1 MKKLLPF
8 TALFIIASCGT
19 QKKVIVDPYVGI
31 YDVTIFD
38 VPQVGDWPLKLI
50 IKKDD
55 NGYAAELQTNSEDPA
70 ASEYLWEVTSTSV
83 DDNVVYIDATIAA
96 YNLNFELSIDED
108 DISVIRAITKQR
120 PRLPKKMPPT
130 PMIFFLKVKIICKRL
145 RLEI

>member
-8 TALFIIASCGT
+8 IALFVIASCGT

-83 DDNVVYIDATIAA
+83 DDNIVYIDATIAA

-108 DISVIRAITKQR
+108 YISGSMMGMFDVEGIR
-120 PRLPKKMPPT
+120 
-130 PMIFFLKVKIICKRL
+130 VK
-145 RLEI
+145 

>member
-8 TALFIIASCGT
+8 IALFVIASCGT
-19 QKKVIVDPYVGI
+19 QKKVIVDPYIGI

-83 DDNVVYIDATIAA
+83 DDNMVYIDATIAA

-108 DISVIRAITKQR
+108 DISGSMMGMFDVEGIR
-120 PRLPKKMPPT
+120 
-130 PMIFFLKVKIICKRL
+130 VK
-145 RLEI
+145 

>member
-1 MKKLLPF
+1 MKKLFFF

-83 DDNVVYIDATIAA
+83 DDNMVYIDATIAA

-108 DISVIRAITKQR
+108 DISGSMMGMFDVEGIR
-120 PRLPKKMPPT
+120 
-130 PMIFFLKVKIICKRL
+130 VK
-145 RLEI
+145 

>member
-55 NGYAAELQTNSEDPA
+55 NGYAAEFQTNSEDPA

-83 DDNVVYIDATIAA
+83 DDNMVYIDATIAA

-108 DISVIRAITKQR
+108 DISGSMMGMFDVEGIR
-120 PRLPKKMPPT
+120 
-130 PMIFFLKVKIICKRL
+130 VK
-145 RLEI
+145 

>member
-1 MKKLLPF
+1 MKKLLLF

-55 NGYAAELQTNSEDPA
+55 NGYAAEFQTNSEDPA

-83 DDNVVYIDATIAA
+83 DDNMVYIDATIAA

-108 DISVIRAITKQR
+108 YISGSMMGMFDVEGIR
-120 PRLPKKMPPT
+120 
-130 PMIFFLKVKIICKRL
+130 VK
-145 RLEI
+145 

>member
-1 MKKLLPF
+1 MKKLLSF

-83 DDNVVYIDATIAA
+83 DDNMVYIDATIAA

-108 DISVIRAITKQR
+108 DISGSMMGMFDVEGIR
-120 PRLPKKMPPT
+120 
-130 PMIFFLKVKIICKRL
+130 VK
-145 RLEI
+145 

>member
-38 VPQVGDWPLKLI
+38 VPQVGDWPLKLV

-83 DDNVVYIDATIAA
+83 DDNMVYIDATIAA

-108 DISVIRAITKQR
+108 DISGSMMGMFDVEGIR
-120 PRLPKKMPPT
+120 
-130 PMIFFLKVKIICKRL
+130 VK
-145 RLEI
+145 

>member
-8 TALFIIASCGT
+8 TALLIIASCGT

-50 IKKDD
+50 IKKND

-83 DDNVVYIDATIAA
+83 DDNMVYIDATIAA

-108 DISVIRAITKQR
+108 DISGSMMGMFDVEGIR
-120 PRLPKKMPPT
+120 
-130 PMIFFLKVKIICKRL
+130 VK
-145 RLEI
+145 

>member
-1 MKKLLPF
+1 MKKLLSF

-83 DDNVVYIDATIAA
+83 DDNMVYIDATIAA

-108 DISVIRAITKQR
+108 YISGSMMGMFDVEGIR
-120 PRLPKKMPPT
+120 
-130 PMIFFLKVKIICKRL
+130 VK
-145 RLEI
+145 

>member
-1 MKKLLPF
+1 MKKLLSF

-55 NGYAAELQTNSEDPA
+55 NGCLLYTSGAA
-70 ASEYLWEVTSTSV
+70 
-83 DDNVVYIDATIAA
+83 DDTA
-96 YNLNFELSIDED
+96 
-108 DISVIRAITKQR
+108 
-120 PRLPKKMPPT
+120 
-130 PMIFFLKVKIICKRL
+130 
-145 RLEI
+145 

>member
-1 MKKLLPF
+1 MKKLLSF
-8 TALFIIASCGT
+8 TALFIIVSCGT

-31 YDVTIFD
+31 FDVTIFD

-83 DDNVVYIDATIAA
+83 DDNMVYIDATIAA

-108 DISVIRAITKQR
+108 DISGSMMGMFDVEGIR
-120 PRLPKKMPPT
+120 
-130 PMIFFLKVKIICKRL
+130 VK
-145 RLEI
+145 

>member
-83 DDNVVYIDATIAA
+83 DDNMVYIDATIAA

-108 DISVIRAITKQR
+108 DISGSMMGMFDVEGIKLQ
-120 PRLPKKMPPT
+120 
-130 PMIFFLKVKIICKRL
+130 
-145 RLEI
+145 

>member
-8 TALFIIASCGT
+8 IALFVIASCGT

-38 VPQVGDWPLKLI
+38 VPQVGDWPLKLT

-55 NGYAAELQTNSEDPA
+55 NGYVAELQTNSEDPA

-83 DDNVVYIDATIAA
+83 DDNMVYIDATIAA

-108 DISVIRAITKQR
+108 YISGSMMGMFDVEGIR
-120 PRLPKKMPPT
+120 
-130 PMIFFLKVKIICKRL
+130 VK
-145 RLEI
+145 

>member
-8 TALFIIASCGT
+8 TALLIIASCGT

-38 VPQVGDWPLKLI
+38 VPQVGDWPIKLT

-83 DDNVVYIDATIAA
+83 DDNMVYIDATIAA

-108 DISVIRAITKQR
+108 DISGSMMGMFDVEGIR
-120 PRLPKKMPPT
+120 
-130 PMIFFLKVKIICKRL
+130 VK
-145 RLEI
+145 

>member
-8 TALFIIASCGT
+8 IALFVIASCGT

-83 DDNVVYIDATIAA
+83 DDNMVYIDATIAA

-108 DISVIRAITKQR
+108 DISGSMMGMFDVEGIKLQ
-120 PRLPKKMPPT
+120 
-130 PMIFFLKVKIICKRL
+130 
-145 RLEI
+145 

>member
-55 NGYAAELQTNSEDPA
+55 NGYATELQTNSEDPA

-108 DISVIRAITKQR
+108 DISGSMMGMFDVEGIR
-120 PRLPKKMPPT
+120 
-130 PMIFFLKVKIICKRL
+130 VK
-145 RLEI
+145 

>member
-8 TALFIIASCGT
+8 IALFIIASCGT

-55 NGYAAELQTNSEDPA
+55 NGYAAELQTNSEDPT

-83 DDNVVYIDATIAA
+83 DDNMVYIDATIAA

-108 DISVIRAITKQR
+108 YISGSMMGMFDVEGIR
-120 PRLPKKMPPT
+120 
-130 PMIFFLKVKIICKRL
+130 VK
-145 RLEI
+145 

>member
-1 MKKLLPF
+1 MKKLLVF
-8 TALFIIASCGT
+8 TALFIIVSCGT

-38 VPQVGDWPLKLI
+38 VPQVGDWPLKLT
-50 IKKDD
+50 IKKGD

-83 DDNVVYIDATIAA
+83 DDNMVYIDATIAA

-108 DISVIRAITKQR
+108 YISGSMMGMFDVEGIR
-120 PRLPKKMPPT
+120 
-130 PMIFFLKVKIICKRL
+130 VK
-145 RLEI
+145 

>member
-1 MKKLLPF
+1 MKKLLSF

-38 VPQVGDWPLKLI
+38 VPQVGDWPLNLI

-83 DDNVVYIDATIAA
+83 DNNMVYIDATIAA

-108 DISVIRAITKQR
+108 DISGSMMGMFDVEGIR
-120 PRLPKKMPPT
+120 
-130 PMIFFLKVKIICKRL
+130 VK
-145 RLEI
+145 

>member
-8 TALFIIASCGT
+8 IALFVIASCGT

-38 VPQVGDWPLKLI
+38 VPQVGDWPLKMI

-83 DDNVVYIDATIAA
+83 DNNMVYIDATIAA
-96 YNLNFELSIDED
+96 YKLNFELSIDED
-108 DISVIRAITKQR
+108 DISGSMMGMFDVEGIR
-120 PRLPKKMPPT
+120 
-130 PMIFFLKVKIICKRL
+130 VK
-145 RLEI
+145 

>member
-8 TALFIIASCGT
+8 IALFIIASCGT

-38 VPQVGDWPLKLI
+38 VPQVGDWPLNLI

-83 DDNVVYIDATIAA
+83 DDNMVYIDATIAA

-108 DISVIRAITKQR
+108 DISGSMMGMFDVEGIR
-120 PRLPKKMPPT
+120 
-130 PMIFFLKVKIICKRL
+130 VK
-145 RLEI
+145 

>member
-8 TALFIIASCGT
+8 IALFIIASCGT

-83 DDNVVYIDATIAA
+83 DDNMVYIDATIAA

-108 DISVIRAITKQR
+108 DISGSMMGMFDVEGIR
-120 PRLPKKMPPT
+120 
-130 PMIFFLKVKIICKRL
+130 VK
-145 RLEI
+145 